1 MVPRFVLELIHI
13 SMQGLNPNIEIFVA
27 EPELADDCAK
37 SIDAGKIIP
46 NPTFPNTIADAL
58 M

>member
-1 MVPRFVLELIHI
+1 
-13 SMQGLNPNIEIFVA
+13 MQGLNPNIKIFVA

-37 SIDAGKIIP
+37 SIDAGEIIP

-58 M
+58 K